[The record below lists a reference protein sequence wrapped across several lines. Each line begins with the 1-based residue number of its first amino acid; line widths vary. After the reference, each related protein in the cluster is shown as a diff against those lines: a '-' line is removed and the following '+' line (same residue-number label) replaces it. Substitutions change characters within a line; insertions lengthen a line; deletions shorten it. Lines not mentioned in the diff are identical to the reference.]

1 MMIKDESPDQTSATQ
16 QFDESKT
23 VQTKRAGADGILNLI
38 SNFLESAGNVLLIQ
52 GPPGAGKTTLALELL
67 QRVQATRMGSTMV
80 PPARFYVPS
89 RVPPNKLRK
98 HFPWIHEMHDP
109 FSRMTSPDSSMEGSA
124 EIRVSEADDV
134 FNKVLTLKRS
144 RLRGLIVI
152 DSWEGALRNTSEDGR
167 RMIESAILSDPDDNR
182 VGVVLV
188 SEGGR
193 VGDLPNLVDGIVTL
207 SSSEMDGRRL
217 RTIVINKLRGLRVK
231 SDRALF
237 SLDKGKFKLLPNT
250 QFESDSSK
258 RPHILSP
265 VPHTKS
271 FYSTGSQDL
280 DNMLK
285 GGIRKGSSIL
295 IDVNNTVPTMGVRL
309 LLRIINANFVNQGGF
324 SCIVPFSTV
333 SSENVAESL
342 RPIVGETTFNERVRI
357 MEYNHGLPEEKWRVP
372 LKGNPLDD
380 FTLFGKIW
388 KEVETDS
395 SSIILAIDLDKLVQV
410 YGDNLMLPSLA
421 NLGASI
427 RDAGAVTLAV
437 ASEPNK
443 IREAFLRTADYYL
456 KIESINETMVIYGV
470 KPFTNVYGVEFAF
483 DPGYPSLKLTEIV

>member
-1 MMIKDESPDQTSATQ
+1 
-16 QFDESKT
+16 
-23 VQTKRAGADGILNLI
+23 
-38 SNFLESAGNVLLIQ
+38 
-52 GPPGAGKTTLALELL
+52 
-67 QRVQATRMGSTMV
+67 MGSTVV
-80 PPARFYVPS
+80 PPARFYAPS
-89 RVPPNKLRK
+89 RVSPNKLRK

-109 FSRMTSPDSSMEGSA
+109 LSKNTSRDNSMKGSA

-144 RLRGLIVI
+144 RLRGLMVI
-152 DSWEGALRNTSEDGR
+152 DSWEGDLRNTSQDGR

-207 SSSEMDGRRL
+207 SSSELDGRRL
-217 RTIVINKLRGLRVK
+217 RTIVVNKLRGQRVK

-265 VPHTKS
+265 VPHTES
-271 FYSTGSQDL
+271 FFSTGRQ
-280 DNMLK
+280 
-285 GGIRKGSSIL
+285 
-295 IDVNNTVPTMGVRL
+295 
-309 LLRIINANFVNQGGF
+309 
-324 SCIVPFSTV
+324 
-333 SSENVAESL
+333 
-342 RPIVGETTFNERVRI
+342 
-357 MEYNHGLPEEKWRVP
+357 
-372 LKGNPLDD
+372 
-380 FTLFGKIW
+380 
-388 KEVETDS
+388 
-395 SSIILAIDLDKLVQV
+395 DLDKLVQI

-443 IREAFLRTADYYL
+443 IREAFLRTADYYH
-456 KIESINETMVIYGV
+456 KVESINDTMVIYGV
-470 KPFTNVYGVEFAF
+470 KPFTNVHGVEFAF
-483 DPGYPSLKLTEIV
+483 DRGYPSLRLTEIV

>member
-1 MMIKDESPDQTSATQ
+1 MIKDESPDQTSATQ
-16 QFDESKT
+16 QFDESET

-38 SNFLESAGNVLLIQ
+38 SKFLESAGNVLLIQ

-67 QRVQATRMGSTMV
+67 QRVQATRMGSTVV

-109 FSRMTSPDSSMEGSA
+109 FSKMTSPDSSMEGSA

-144 RLRGLIVI
+144 RLRGLMVI

-207 SSSEMDGRRL
+207 SSSELDGRRM
-217 RTIVINKLRGLRVK
+217 RTIVVNKLRGLRVK

-237 SLDKGKFKLLPNT
+237 SLDKGKFNLLANTKFDDDASAKPN
-250 QFESDSSK
+250 
-258 RPHILSP
+258 ILSP
-265 VPHTKS
+265 VPHTQSS
-271 FYSTGSQDL
+271 FSTGSRDL
-280 DNMLK
+280 DAMLK
-285 GGIRKGSSIL
+285 GGIRRGSSIL
-295 IDVNNTVPTMGVRL
+295 VHVNNTVPTMGVRL
-309 LLRIINANFVNQGGF
+309 LLRIINANFINQGGSSF
-324 SCIVPFSTV
+324 IVPFSTL
-333 SSENVAESL
+333 SSDSVAESL
-342 RPIVGETTFNERVRI
+342 RPLIGDNSLNQRVRI
-357 MEYNHGLPEEKWRVP
+357 AEYNQNLPHKSWRVQ
-372 LKGNPLDD
+372 LNGKVMDD
-380 FTLFGKIW
+380 FTLFSNIW
-388 KEVETDS
+388 KELETAS
-395 SSIILAIDLDKLVQV
+395 SSIILAIDFDRLVQV
-410 YGDNLMLPSLA
+410 YGDDLMLPGLA
-421 NLGASI
+421 NIGARM

-437 ASEPNK
+437 ASDPNK
-443 IREAFLRTADYYL
+443 ITEAFLRTADYYL
-456 KIESINETMVIYGV
+456 KIESINDTMVVYGV
-470 KPFTNVYGVEFAF
+470 KPFTNVHGVEFAF
-483 DPGYPSLKLTEIV
+483 DKGYPSLKLTEIV

>member
-1 MMIKDESPDQTSATQ
+1 MFKNESADQSSIEELQQDETP
-16 QFDESKT
+16 
-23 VQTKRAGADGILNLI
+23 VVKRRGPEEILGLI

-67 QRVQATRMGSTMV
+67 QRAKANRTASTEI
-80 PPARFYVPS
+80 PPARLYVPS
-89 RVPPNKLRK
+89 RVSPRKLRK
-98 HFPWIHEMHDP
+98 HFPWIHEMHGP
-109 FSRMTSPDSSMEGSA
+109 FSKEISSDKSTEGSD

-134 FNKVLTLKRS
+134 FNKILTIKRS
-144 RLRGLIVI
+144 KLRGLMVI

-207 SSSEMDGRRL
+207 SSSELDGRRL
-217 RTIVINKLRGLRVK
+217 RTIIVNKLRGIRVK

-265 VPHTKS
+265 VPHTES
-271 FYSTGSQDL
+271 FFSTGSQDL

-285 GGIRKGSSIL
+285 GGIRRGSSIL

-357 MEYNHGLPEEKWRVP
+357 MEYDQELPPEKWRVP

-395 SSIILAIDLDKLVQV
+395 SSIILAIDLDKLVQI

-427 RDAGAVTLAV
+427 RDAG
-437 ASEPNK
+437 
-443 IREAFLRTADYYL
+443 
-456 KIESINETMVIYGV
+456 
-470 KPFTNVYGVEFAF
+470 
-483 DPGYPSLKLTEIV
+483 

>member
-1 MMIKDESPDQTSATQ
+1 MIKDEPPDQTIAIQ
-16 QFDESKT
+16 QFGESET
-23 VQTKRAGADGILNLI
+23 LLGTRNGTNDMLSLI
-38 SNFLESAGNVLLIQ
+38 SKFLESAGNVLLVQ

-67 QRVQATRMGSTMV
+67 RRVQATRMGSTVV

-89 RVPPNKLRK
+89 RVSPNKLRK
-98 HFPWIHEMHDP
+98 HCPWIHDMHDP
-109 FSRMTSPDSSMEGSA
+109 LSKNTSRENSIEGSA
-124 EIRVSEADDV
+124 EIRVSDADDI

-144 RLRGLIVI
+144 RLRGLMVI
-152 DSWEGALRNTSEDGR
+152 ASWDGALRNTSEDGR

-207 SSSEMDGRRL
+207 SSSELDGRRL
-217 RTIVINKLRGLRVK
+217 RTIVVNKLRGQRVK

-237 SLDKGKFKLLPNT
+237 SLDKGKFKLLTNT

-265 VPHTKS
+265 VPHTES
-271 FYSTGSQDL
+271 FFSTGSQDL
-280 DNMLK
+280 DLMLK

-333 SSENVAESL
+333 SSKNVAESL
-342 RPIVGETTFNERVRI
+342 RPLVGEAALNERIRI
-357 MEYNHGLPEEKWRVP
+357 MEYNQELPPEEWRVQ

-388 KEVETDS
+388 KKVETYS
-395 SSIILAIDLDKLVQV
+395 SSIILTIDLDKLVQV
-410 YGDNLMLPSLA
+410 YGDSLMLPSLTKF
-421 NLGASI
+421 GASI
-427 RDAGAVTLAV
+427 SAAGAVPLPVTQ
-437 ASEPNK
+437 EPNK

-456 KIESINETMVIYGV
+456 KIESINDTMAIYGV
-470 KPFTNVYGVEFAF
+470 KPFTNVYGAEFAF
-483 DPGYPSLKLTEIV
+483 DSGYPSLKLIEIV

>member
-1 MMIKDESPDQTSATQ
+1 MFKNESADQSSIQELQQDETP
-16 QFDESKT
+16 
-23 VQTKRAGADGILNLI
+23 VVKRPGSEEILGLI

-67 QRVQATRMGSTMV
+67 QRAKATRMGRTEI
-80 PPARFYVPS
+80 PPARLYVPS

-109 FSRMTSPDSSMEGSA
+109 FSKKTSSDRPIEGSDA
-124 EIRVSEADDV
+124 IQVSEPDDV

-144 RLRGLIVI
+144 RLRGLMVI
-152 DSWEGALRNTSEDGR
+152 DSWEGVLRNTSEDGR

-207 SSSEMDGRRL
+207 SSSELEGRRL
-217 RTIVINKLRGLRVK
+217 RTIAVNKLRGLKVK

-237 SLDKGKFKLLPNT
+237 SLDKGKFNLLPNT
-250 QFESDSSK
+250 RFDGNSSTK
-258 RPHILSP
+258 PSILSP

-271 FYSTGSQDL
+271 FFSTGSRDL
-280 DNMLK
+280 DTMLK

-333 SSENVAESL
+333 SSKNVAESL
-342 RPIVGETTFNERVRI
+342 RPLVGEDALNERIRI
-357 MEYNHGLPEEKWRVP
+357 VEYNQELPPEKWREP
-372 LKGNPLDD
+372 LKGNPLND
-380 FTLFGKIW
+380 FTLFGNIW
-388 KEVETDS
+388 KKVETYS
-395 SSIILAIDLDKLVQV
+395 SSIVLTIDLDKLVQV
-410 YGDNLMLPSLA
+410 YGDSLMLPSLT

-437 ASEPNK
+437 TSEPNK

-456 KIESINETMVIYGV
+456 KIESINDTMAIYGV
-470 KPFTNVYGVEFAF
+470 KPFTNVYGAEFAF
-483 DPGYPSLKLTEIV
+483 DSGYPSLKLIEIV

>member
-1 MMIKDESPDQTSATQ
+1 MFKNEPADQSSIQELQQDETP
-16 QFDESKT
+16 
-23 VQTKRAGADGILNLI
+23 VVKRPGSEEILGLI

-67 QRVQATRMGSTMV
+67 QRAKATRMGRTEI
-80 PPARFYVPS
+80 PPARLYVPS

-109 FSRMTSPDSSMEGSA
+109 FSKKTSSDRPIEGSA
-124 EIRVSEADDV
+124 EIRVSEPDDV
-134 FNKVLTLKRS
+134 FNKILTLKRS
-144 RLRGLIVI
+144 RLRGLMVI
-152 DSWEGALRNTSEDGR
+152 DSWEGVLRNTSEDGR

-193 VGDLPNLVDGIVTL
+193 VGDLTNLVDGIVTL
-207 SSSEMDGRRL
+207 SSSEVDGRRM
-217 RTIVINKLRGLRVK
+217 RTIVVNKLRGLRVK

-237 SLDKGKFKLLPNT
+237 SLDKGKFNLLANT

-265 VPHTKS
+265 VPHTES
-271 FYSTGSQDL
+271 FFSTGSQDL

-309 LLRIINANFVNQGGF
+309 LLRIINANFINQGGSSF
-324 SCIVPFSTV
+324 IVPFSTL
-333 SSENVAESL
+333 SSDNVAESL

-357 MEYNHGLPEEKWRVP
+357 MEYNHELPEEKWRVP

-456 KIESINETMVIYGV
+456 KIESINDTMVIYGI

-483 DPGYPSLKLTEIV
+483 DRGYPSLRLTEIV

>member
-1 MMIKDESPDQTSATQ
+1 MFKNASRDQAAAGEELQQDETPSARE
-16 QFDESKT
+16 F
-23 VQTKRAGADGILNLI
+23 GADDLLYLI
-38 SNFLESAGNVLLIQ
+38 SKFLQIGGNVLLIQ
-52 GPPGAGKTTLALELL
+52 GPPGVGKTTLALELL
-67 QRVQATRMGSTMV
+67 QRAQATRLGHAEI
-80 PPARFYVPS
+80 PPTRLYVPS
-89 RVPPNKLRK
+89 RGSPYRLRK
-98 HFPWIHEMHDP
+98 HFPWIQNISDLY
-109 FSRMTSPDSSMEGSA
+109 SKKISNNDSESSA
-124 EIRVSEADDV
+124 EIRVSDADDV

-144 RLRGLIVI
+144 KLRGLMVI
-152 DSWEGALRNTSEDGR
+152 DSWEGTLRNTSEDGR

-182 VGVVLV
+182 VVVVLV
-188 SEGGR
+188 SEGGL

-265 VPHTKS
+265 VPHTES
-271 FYSTGSQDL
+271 FFSTGSQDL

-295 IDVNNTVPTMGVRL
+295 IDVNNTVPTMRVRL

-357 MEYNHGLPEEKWRVP
+357 MEYNHELPEEKWRVP

-395 SSIILAIDLDKLVQV
+395 SSIILSIDLDKLVQV

-456 KIESINETMVIYGV
+456 KIESINDTMVIYGI

-483 DPGYPSLKLTEIV
+483 DR

>member
-1 MMIKDESPDQTSATQ
+1 MFKNAPRDQAAAGEELRQDETTSTRE
-16 QFDESKT
+16 F
-23 VQTKRAGADGILNLI
+23 GADDLLYLI
-38 SNFLESAGNVLLIQ
+38 SEFLQTGGNVLLIQ
-52 GPPGAGKTTLALELL
+52 GPPGVGKTTLALELL
-67 QRVQATRMGSTMV
+67 QRAQATRLGHAEI
-80 PPARFYVPS
+80 PPARLYVPS
-89 RVPPNKLRK
+89 RGSPYKLRK
-98 HFPWIHEMHDP
+98 HFPWIQNISDP
-109 FSRMTSPDSSMEGSA
+109 YSKKISNNDSDSSV
-124 EIRVSEADDV
+124 EIRVSEPDDV
-134 FNKVLTLKRS
+134 FNKILTLKRS
-144 RLRGLIVI
+144 KLRGLMVI

-207 SSSEMDGRRL
+207 SSSELDGRRL
-217 RTIVINKLRGLRVK
+217 RTIVVNKLRGQRVK

-265 VPHTKS
+265 VPHTES
-271 FYSTGSQDL
+271 FFSTGSQDL
-280 DNMLK
+280 DIMLK
-285 GGIRKGSSIL
+285 GGIRRGSSIL

-342 RPIVGETTFNERVRI
+342 RPIIGETTFNERVRI
-357 MEYNHGLPEEKWRVP
+357 MEYNQELPPEKWRVL

-410 YGDNLMLPSLA
+410 YGDNLTLPSLA

-456 KIESINETMVIYGV
+456 KVESINDTMVIYGV
-470 KPFTNVYGVEFAF
+470 KPFTNVHGVEFGY
-483 DPGYPSLKLTEIV
+483 DRGYPILKLTEIV

>member
-1 MMIKDESPDQTSATQ
+1 MFKNEPADQSSIEELQQDETP
-16 QFDESKT
+16 
-23 VQTKRAGADGILNLI
+23 VVKRPGSEEILGLI

-67 QRVQATRMGSTMV
+67 QRAKATRMGSTEI
-80 PPARFYVPS
+80 PPARLYVPS
-89 RVPPNKLRK
+89 RVSPRKLRK
-98 HFPWIHEMHDP
+98 HFPWIHEMHGP
-109 FSRMTSPDSSMEGSA
+109 FSKEVSSDNSTEGSD

-134 FNKVLTLKRS
+134 FNKILTIKRS
-144 RLRGLIVI
+144 RLRGLMVI

-265 VPHTKS
+265 VPHTES
-271 FYSTGSQDL
+271 FFSTGSQDL
-280 DNMLK
+280 DLMLK

-295 IDVNNTVPTMGVRL
+295 VDVNNTVPTMGVRL

-357 MEYNHGLPEEKWRVP
+357 MEYNHELPEEKWRVP

-395 SSIILAIDLDKLVQV
+395 SSIVLTIDLDRLVQV
-410 YGDNLMLPSLA
+410 YGDTLMLPSLT
-421 NLGASI
+421 NFGASI
-427 RDAGAVTLAV
+427 RDAG
-437 ASEPNK
+437 
-443 IREAFLRTADYYL
+443 
-456 KIESINETMVIYGV
+456 
-470 KPFTNVYGVEFAF
+470 
-483 DPGYPSLKLTEIV
+483 

>member
-1 MMIKDESPDQTSATQ
+1 MFKNESADQSSIEELQQDETPI
-16 QFDESKT
+16 
-23 VQTKRAGADGILNLI
+23 VKRPGPEEILGLI

-67 QRVQATRMGSTMV
+67 QRAKATRMGRTEI
-80 PPARFYVPS
+80 PPARLYVPS
-89 RVPPNKLRK
+89 RVSPRKLRK
-98 HFPWIHEMHDP
+98 HFPWIHEMHGP
-109 FSRMTSPDSSMEGSA
+109 FSKEISSDNSTEGSD

-134 FNKVLTLKRS
+134 FNKILTIKRS
-144 RLRGLIVI
+144 KLRGLMVI

-265 VPHTKS
+265 VPHTES
-271 FYSTGSQDL
+271 FFSTGSQDL

-285 GGIRKGSSIL
+285 GGIRRGSSIL
-295 IDVNNTVPTMGVRL
+295 IDVNNTVPTMRVRL

-342 RPIVGETTFNERVRI
+342 RPLVGDDTLNERIRI
-357 MEYNHGLPEEKWRVP
+357 MEYNQELPPEKWRVP

-388 KEVETDS
+388 REVQTDS
-395 SSIILAIDLDKLVQV
+395 SSIVLTIDLDRLVQV
-410 YGDNLMLPSLA
+410 YGDTLMLPSLT
-421 NLGASI
+421 NFGASI
-427 RDAGAVTLAV
+427 RDAG
-437 ASEPNK
+437 
-443 IREAFLRTADYYL
+443 
-456 KIESINETMVIYGV
+456 
-470 KPFTNVYGVEFAF
+470 
-483 DPGYPSLKLTEIV
+483 

>member
-1 MMIKDESPDQTSATQ
+1 MMKDESPDQADPIQ
-16 QFDESKT
+16 QFDESET
-23 VQTKRAGADGILNLI
+23 PLAKRSGRDDILNLI
-38 SNFLESAGNVLLIQ
+38 SKFLELAGNVLLIQ

-67 QRVQATRMGSTMV
+67 QRVQATRFGRSEI
-80 PPARFYVPS
+80 PPTRLYVPS
-89 RVPPNKLRK
+89 RVSSNKLRR

-109 FSRMTSPDSSMEGSA
+109 FSKKTSTDDSTQGSD

-144 RLRGLIVI
+144 KLRGLMVI
-152 DSWEGALRNTSEDGR
+152 DSWKGALRNTSEDGR

-207 SSSEMDGRRL
+207 SSSELEGRRL
-217 RTIVINKLRGLRVK
+217 RTIV
-231 SDRALF
+231 
-237 SLDKGKFKLLPNT
+237 
-250 QFESDSSK
+250 
-258 RPHILSP
+258 
-265 VPHTKS
+265 
-271 FYSTGSQDL
+271 
-280 DNMLK
+280 
-285 GGIRKGSSIL
+285 
-295 IDVNNTVPTMGVRL
+295 VNNTVPTMGVRL

-342 RPIVGETTFNERVRI
+342 RPVIGEAALNERVRI
-357 MEYNHGLPEEKWRVP
+357 MEYNHELPQEKWRVP
-372 LKGNPLDD
+372 LKGDPLDD

-395 SSIILAIDLDKLVQV
+395 SSIVLAIDLDKLVQV
-410 YGDNLMLPSLA
+410 YRDNLMLPSLS

-437 ASEPNK
+437 ASEP
-443 IREAFLRTADYYL
+443 
-456 KIESINETMVIYGV
+456 
-470 KPFTNVYGVEFAF
+470 
-483 DPGYPSLKLTEIV
+483 